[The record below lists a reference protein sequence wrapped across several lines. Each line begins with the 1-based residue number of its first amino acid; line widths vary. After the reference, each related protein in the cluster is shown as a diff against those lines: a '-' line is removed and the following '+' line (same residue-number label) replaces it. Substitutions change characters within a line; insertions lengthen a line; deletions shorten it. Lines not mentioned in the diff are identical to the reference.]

1 MAILVKMKFFT
12 TKGAKIWRLERSCD
26 LEPTKFVILRIFWIK
41 FGDFVKIWNL
51 VKFEIL
57 NPKISKFEIL
67 NPNTKI
73 SNLDTK
79 FLNFDDFCYKF
90 EENFTEIDKIGDISK
105 FEILNP
111 KITKFEILNPK
122 IQNFQFRQNLTKNQN
137 SATVVYHNFAISPK
151 FDGQNFQ
158 KFVPIWANNSSQTF
172 FKILKSI
179 SKSPK
184 SPKLALITKILKKIL
199 KTCIFVRSLS
209 VFWNFVGVNFR
220 WY

>member
-1 MAILVKMKFFT
+1 MI
-12 TKGAKIWRLERSCD
+12 
-26 LEPTKFVILRIFWIK
+26 FVK
-41 FGDFVKIWNL
+41 FGDFVKIWIL

-90 EENFTEIDKIGDISK
+90 EENFTEIDKIGD
-105 FEILNP
+105 NP
-111 KITKFEILNPK
+111 KFDEITKFEILNPK

-151 FDGQNFQ
+151 CESQNFE
-158 KFVPIWANNSSQTF
+158 KFVPIWANRRYKDFS
-172 FKILKSI
+172 KILKSI
-179 SKSPK
+179 SKFPK
-184 SPKLALITKILKKIL
+184 FTKIG
-199 KTCIFVRSLS
+199 SHHQ
-209 VFWNFVGVNFR
+209 NFEENS
-220 WY
+220 